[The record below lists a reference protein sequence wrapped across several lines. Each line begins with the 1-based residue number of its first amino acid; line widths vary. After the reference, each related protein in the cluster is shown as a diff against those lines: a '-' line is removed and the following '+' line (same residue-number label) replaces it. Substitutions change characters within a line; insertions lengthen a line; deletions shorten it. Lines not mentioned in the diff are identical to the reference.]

1 MWVIAQPLELPARLE
16 VLNTPLR
23 DWTVTSMEWV
33 LSRLANRLNNT
44 VRFGTKRP
52 SITCELH
59 FGSLMETPHI
69 LQPGSWTPAPD
80 PAVIVRSDCVEIRR
94 IHLFFSLWHD
104 DEALENT
111 TQHRHFFERP
121 LDFDTLHR
129 VLSERLRFA

>member
-1 MWVIAQPLELPARLE
+1 MNGTRISSPQYKGLFSAGQAGATPMPRAAISSPLNSGKTDA
-16 VLNTPLR
+16 
-23 DWTVTSMEWV
+23 
-33 LSRLANRLNNT
+33 
-44 VRFGTKRP
+44 
-52 SITCELH
+52 
-59 FGSLMETPHI
+59 
-69 LQPGSWTPAPD
+69 WTPAPD